1 MNQMSLTECNER
13 AKKLVYNLICTCGLR
28 NGALIAKLA
37 AKILKKQHET
47 MKVKYKKEKK

>member
-13 AKKLVYNLICTCGLR
+13 AKKLVYTLTCTCGLR
-28 NGALIAKLA
+28 NGTLIAKLA

-47 MKVKYKKEKK
+47 MKTKYKGKK